1 MRYTTQIKPL
11 HSFHA
16 REWIQFYIIDLLR
29 PTPLPPPLTEEFIKV
44 SQKIVKSS
52 GADKESQ
59 ITLFKTALD
68 NFLIFSKL
76 PLSDSSDYK

>member
-1 MRYTTQIKPL
+1 MNLYGA
-11 HSFHA
+11 S
-16 REWIQFYIIDLLR
+16 LR
-29 PTPLPPPLTEEFIKV
+29 KGETPDDISRQAEKLTEEFIKV

-59 ITLFKTALD
+59 IKLLKTALD